1 MLKIYII
8 RHGETDWN
16 VEGRV
21 QGWTDTPLN
30 AKGLAQARLIACR
43 LGEEKGFDALYSS
56 PLQRA
61 WRTAEDIAG
70 AVGLTPVPEPR
81 LKERCLGMI
90 EGHTFLEIEQ
100 QDPELYRRWRQDPR
114 RVALPGEEA
123 RECFQDRI
131 RDLLEELQARHP
143 GGRIILVT
151 HGGTLAMIIATVIQL
166 DVERHF
172 PFWFDNACLNV
183 VEFGGRVPRVL
194 SLNDT
199 CHLRNGSSHPS
210 VEQEPALDAK
220 TGRNGGEAGVLEA

>member
-1 MLKIYII
+1 MLKIYVV

-30 AKGLAQARLIACR
+30 AKGLAQARLIAAR
-43 LGEEKGFDALYSS
+43 LGQEKGFAAIYSS

-70 AVGLTPVPEPR
+70 TVGLSPVAEPR

-100 QDPELYRRWRQDPR
+100 QHPELYRRWRQDPR

-123 RECFQDRI
+123 RETFQDRI
-131 RDLLEELQARHP
+131 RGLLEELQARHP
-143 GGRIILVT
+143 DGRIILVT
-151 HGGTLAMIIATVIQL
+151 HGGTLAMIVATVIQL

-199 CHLRNGSSHPS
+199 CHLRNGSRQPN
-210 VEQEPALDAK
+210 VEQELALDAK
-220 TGRNGGEAGVLEA
+220 TAGSSPEPGVLEA